1 MSFTSK
7 DCPFLCALSKD
18 CSHCCDPN
26 HRCKLPKLSVES
38 LPPRKMESF
47 DTMRVDLS
55 YLNSLPAGSLA
66 SDESDQPRTVYGRN
80 QRAIEQSLMRYTEP
94 NNEKP
99 TLKLGTPYWTSLT
112 LIGLSCALLLSALSP
127 HIPLSIDLYHLP
139 LLGSTRMHSLEQP

>member
-38 LPPRKMESF
+38 LPPRKMEFF

-55 YLNSLPAGSLA
+55 YLNLLPAGSSV
-66 SDESDQPRTVYGRN
+66 SDESDRLKTVYGHN
-80 QRAIEQSLMRYTEP
+80 QRAIAQSLMQYTEP
-94 NNEKP
+94 NKEGQ
-99 TLKLGTPYWTSLT
+99 TSRLGTRYWTSLT

-139 LLGSTRMHSLEQP
+139 LLGSTRMHSLERP